1 MGLVVVINLMSGK
14 TPSQMSDFS
23 RMVTFLIVE
32 KITDQIP
39 DSNRVVTRQITGK
52 RTTTKGS
59 RRMETVLTGRDGKTR
74 IPSLITTVPN
84 IEDQMRPDS
93 IRMDATSMGTIS
105 LDKEHSR
112 TGETPTIPCRI
123 RSEIT

>member
-1 MGLVVVINLMSGK
+1 MAGK

-23 RMVTFLIVE
+23 RMATFLIVE
-32 KITDQIP
+32 KITDQITDQIT
-39 DSNRVVTRQITGK
+39 DSNRVVIRQITGK
-52 RTTTKGS
+52 RTTIKEDS

-74 IPSLITTVPN
+74 IPSLTTTVPN

-112 TGETPTIPCRI
+112 TGETSTIPCRI